1 MIFKRSLVYVLM
13 SLLEKIKP
21 MSIGQERLL
30 NALTD
35 DRNEIVGA
43 FGPTGT
49 GKSLMSCAYGISMV
63 LSGKFKKF
71 IIARPVVDVTTG
83 ELITPERLGD
93 LYYKIA
99 ASYLEDILGE
109 FMSREEIMKLLQDGK
124 VVVTDV
130 SYLRGRT
137 FDDSIIFLDDAQN
150 VQPESA
156 AEILMRIGRNSKL
169 IIAGDPVLQKPTG
182 LEKDGA
188 TLLREVL
195 LNEENAAVIDLGL
208 KDIVRPGARRGVKVI
223 FELRMRKRELT
234 ESERQLLDLVRV
246 CAPDADIVTVIE
258 FKAEK
263 EALGIRSENVP
274 DALIIAKE
282 GHLGRVV
289 GRGGERIRTVENESG
304 LRVRVV
310 EMTLDFKNWIRAI
323 HPVSWIGKHIIDV
336 DLAGPELVVTVRR
349 NNFGTFVGHRGV
361 YVRLL
366 DRIFRRLINVGIRA
380 MESEE

>member
-63 LSGKFKKF
+63 LSGKYKKF

>member
-1 MIFKRSLVYVLM
+1 M
-13 SLLEKIKP
+13 STLQERIKP

-35 DRNEIVGA
+35 TRNEIVGV

-49 GKSLMSCAYGISMV
+49 GKSLLSCAYGITAV
-63 LSGKFKKF
+63 LKGEYKRF
-71 IIARPVVDVTTG
+71 IIARPVVDVSSG
-83 ELITPERLGD
+83 EILTPERLGD

-99 ASYLEDILGE
+99 SSYLEDILGE
-109 FMSREEIMKLLQDGK
+109 YLSREEITKLIQEGK

-137 FDDSIIFLDDAQN
+137 FDDAIIFLDDAQN

-156 AEILMRIGRNSKL
+156 AEILMRIGRNSRL
-169 IIAGDPVLQKPTG
+169 VIAGDPVLQRPIG
-182 LEKDGA
+182 VEKDGA

-195 LNEENAAVIDLGL
+195 LNEENAVVVDLGL

-234 ESERQLLDLVRV
+234 ESEKQILDLVRV
-246 CAPDADIVTVIE
+246 NAPDADIVTVIE

-263 EALGIRSENVP
+263 ESLDIRSENVP

-289 GRGGERIRTVENESG
+289 GRGGERIRAVENETG
-304 LRVRVV
+304 LRIRVV
-310 EMTLDFKNWIRAI
+310 EMTLDFKSWIRAI

-336 DLAGPELVVTVRR
+336 DFAGPELAVTVRK
-349 NNFGTFVGHRGV
+349 NAFGAFVGQRGI

-366 DRIFRRLINVGIRA
+366 DRVFRRLINVGIRA

>member
-1 MIFKRSLVYVLM
+1 M
-13 SLLEKIKP
+13 STPLERIKP

-35 DRNEIVGA
+35 TRNEIVGA

-49 GKSLMSCAYGISMV
+49 GKSLLSCAYGITAV
-63 LSGKFKKF
+63 LSGQYKKF

-99 ASYLEDILGE
+99 ASYLEDVLGDILT
-109 FMSREEIMKLLQDGK
+109 REEISKLIQEGK
-124 VVVTDV
+124 VIVTDV

-137 FDDSIIFLDDAQN
+137 FDDAIIFLDDAQN

-156 AEILMRIGRNSKL
+156 AEILMRIGRNSRL
-169 IIAGDPVLQKPTG
+169 IIAGDPVLQKPIG

-195 LNEENAAVIDLGL
+195 LNEENAVVIDLGL

-234 ESERQLLDLVRV
+234 ESEKQLLDLIRV
-246 CAPDADIVTVIE
+246 NAPDADIVTVIE

-263 EALGIRSENVP
+263 ESLDIRSENVP

-289 GRGGERIRTVENESG
+289 GRGGERIRSVENESG
-304 LRVRVV
+304 LRIRVV

-336 DLAGPELVVTVRR
+336 DFAGPELAVTVRK
-349 NNFGTFVGHRGV
+349 NAFGAFVGQRGI

-366 DRIFRRLINVGIRA
+366 DRVFRRLINVGIRA

>member
-1 MIFKRSLVYVLM
+1 M
-13 SLLEKIKP
+13 SALLERIKP

-35 DRNEIVGA
+35 TRNEIVGV

-49 GKSLMSCAYGISMV
+49 GKSLLSCAYGIHAV
-63 LSGKFKKF
+63 LKGEYKRF
-71 IIARPVVDVTTG
+71 IIARPVVDVSSG
-83 ELITPERLGD
+83 EILTPERLGD

-109 FMSREEIMKLLQDGK
+109 HLSRDEVAKLIQEGK

-137 FDDSIIFLDDAQN
+137 FDDAIIFLDDAQN

-156 AEILMRIGRNSKL
+156 AEILMRIGRNSRL
-169 IIAGDPVLQKPTG
+169 IIAGDPVLQRPLG
-182 LEKDGA
+182 VEKDGA

-195 LNEENAAVIDLGL
+195 LNEENAVVVDLGL

-234 ESERQLLDLVRV
+234 ESEKQLLDLIRV
-246 CAPDADIVTVIE
+246 NAPDADIVTVIE

-263 EALGIRSENVP
+263 ESLDIKSENVP
-274 DALIIAKE
+274 DALVIAKE

-289 GRGGERIRTVENESG
+289 GRGGERIRAVENETG
-304 LRVRVV
+304 LRIRVV
-310 EMTLDFKNWIRAI
+310 EMTLDFKSWIRAI

-336 DLAGPELVVTVRR
+336 DFAGPELAVTVRK
-349 NNFGTFVGHRGV
+349 NAFGAFVGQRGV

-366 DRIFRRLINVGIRA
+366 DRVFKRLINVGIRA

>member
-1 MIFKRSLVYVLM
+1 M
-13 SLLEKIKP
+13 SLIEKIKP

-30 NALTD
+30 NALMD

-49 GKSLMSCAYGISMV
+49 GKSLLSCAYGISGV
-63 LSGKFKKF
+63 LSGKYKKF

-99 ASYLEDILGE
+99 SSYLEDILGE
-109 FMSREEIMKLLQDGK
+109 FMSRDEILKLLHEGK
-124 VVVTDV
+124 VIVTDV

-137 FDDSIIFLDDAQN
+137 FDDSVIFLDDAQN

-169 IIAGDPVLQKPTG
+169 IIAGDPVLQKPVTF
-182 LEKDGA
+182 EKDGA

-234 ESERQLLDLVRV
+234 ESERQLLDLVKV
-246 CAPDADIVTVIE
+246 CAPDADVVTVIE

-263 EALGIRSENVP
+263 DSLGIKSENVP

-289 GRGGERIRTVENESG
+289 GKGGERIRSVENESG
-304 LRVRVV
+304 LRLRVV

-349 NNFGTFVGHRGV
+349 NAFGTFVGQRGM

-366 DRIFRRLINVGIRA
+366 DRIFKRLINVGIRA

>member
-63 LSGKFKKF
+63 LDGKYKKF

-99 ASYLEDILGE
+99 SSYLEDILGE
-109 FMSREEIMKLLQDGK
+109 FLTREEIMKLLQEGK
-124 VVVTDV
+124 VIVTDV

-169 IIAGDPVLQKPTG
+169 VIAGDPVLQKPTTV
-182 LEKDGA
+182 EKDGA

-234 ESERQLLDLVRV
+234 ESERQLFDIVRV

-258 FKAEK
+258 FRAEK
-263 EALGIRSENVP
+263 ESLGIRSDNVP

-310 EMTLDFKNWIRAI
+310 EMTLDFKSWIRAI

-336 DLAGPELVVTVRR
+336 DLAGPELVVTIRR

-366 DRIFRRLINVGIRA
+366 DRIFKRLINVGIRA
-380 MESEE
+380 IESEE

>member
-1 MIFKRSLVYVLM
+1 
-13 SLLEKIKP
+13 

-30 NALTD
+30 NALKD
-35 DRNEIVGA
+35 SRNEIVGV

-49 GKSLMSCAYGISMV
+49 GKSLISCAYGISAV
-63 LSGKFKKF
+63 LSGQCKRF
-71 IIARPVVDVTTG
+71 IIARPVVDVATG
-83 ELITPERLGD
+83 EMLTPEKLGD
-93 LYYKIA
+93 LYYKVA

-109 FMSREEIMKLLQDGK
+109 FISRDEIIKLIQEGK
-124 VVVTDV
+124 VIVTDV

-137 FDDSIIFLDDAQN
+137 FDDAIIFLDDAQN

-156 AEILMRIGRNSKL
+156 AEILMRIGRNSRL
-169 IIAGDPVLQKPTG
+169 IIAGDPVLQRPFG
-182 LEKDGA
+182 IEKDGA

-208 KDIVRPGARRGVKVI
+208 KDIVRPGARRGVKVM

-234 ESERQLLDLVRV
+234 ESEKQIYDLVKV
-246 CAPDADIVTVIE
+246 NAPDADIVSVIE

-263 EALGIRSENVP
+263 ESLDIRAENVP
-274 DALIIAKE
+274 DVLIIAKE

-289 GRGGERIRTVENESG
+289 GKGGERIRTVENESG
-304 LRVRVV
+304 LRIRVV

-323 HPVSWIGKHIIDV
+323 HPVSWIGKHIVDV
-336 DLAGPELVVTVRR
+336 DFGGPELVVTVRR
-349 NNFGTFVGHRGV
+349 NAFGAFVGQRGT

-366 DRIFRRLINVGIRA
+366 DRVFKRLINVGIRA

>member
-1 MIFKRSLVYVLM
+1 M
-13 SLLEKIKP
+13 STPLERIKP

-35 DRNEIVGA
+35 TRNEIVGA

-49 GKSLMSCAYGISMV
+49 GKSLLSCAYGITAV
-63 LSGKFKKF
+63 LSGQYKKF

-99 ASYLEDILGE
+99 ASYLEDVLGDIL
-109 FMSREEIMKLLQDGK
+109 SREEITKLIQEGK
-124 VVVTDV
+124 VIVTDV

-137 FDDSIIFLDDAQN
+137 FDDAIIFLDDAQN

-156 AEILMRIGRNSKL
+156 AEILMRIGRNSRL
-169 IIAGDPVLQKPTG
+169 IIAGDPVLQKPIG

-195 LNEENAAVIDLGL
+195 LNEENAVVIDLGL

-234 ESERQLLDLVRV
+234 ESEKQLLDLVRV
-246 CAPDADIVTVIE
+246 NAPDADVVTVIE

-263 EALGIRSENVP
+263 ESLDIRSENVP

-289 GRGGERIRTVENESG
+289 GRGGERIRSVENESG
-304 LRVRVV
+304 LRIRVV

-336 DLAGPELVVTVRR
+336 DFAGPELAVTVRK
-349 NNFGTFVGHRGV
+349 NAFGAFVGQRGV

-366 DRIFRRLINVGIRA
+366 DRVFRRLINVGIRA